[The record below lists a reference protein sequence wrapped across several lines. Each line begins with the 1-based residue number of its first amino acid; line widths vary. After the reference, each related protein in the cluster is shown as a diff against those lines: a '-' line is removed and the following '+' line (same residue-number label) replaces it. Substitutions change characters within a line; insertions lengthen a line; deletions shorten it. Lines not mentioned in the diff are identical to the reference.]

1 MNPFVILMLLTHLTT
16 TLTNLL
22 KVGYCDRRI
31 ALWTKYKT
39 DLAIRMLPSEVRGRS
54 GSHSGSMMS
63 SAVNRVIAAAS
74 KPRSRVA
81 SQSRSQAESSVYID
95 TADTRS
101 HISTR
106 TVDVTPREPSAST
119 NNPYSSNKDAVR
131 TSALHSARISQ
142 RKESSLRTGG
152 GGAETARGLKAS
164 TLGTI
169 QSGDTRI
176 YHLRHMSSHVLTWLL
191 THPVQ

>member
-101 HISTR
+101 H
-106 TVDVTPREPSAST
+106 
-119 NNPYSSNKDAVR
+119 KDAVR

-142 RKESSLRTGG
+142 RKESSLRAGG

-176 YHLRHMSSHVLTWLL
+176 YHLRHMSSYGC
-191 THPVQ
+191 